1 MTITITPSADCVTA
15 FSSSYTWSFEK
26 INLSMVLVITGQLVC
41 SFDEE
46 FRRLYARSTV
56 PPVPFRD
63 RSSAQYLRD
72 PVSLQSPNSSHL
84 SLHQIHMR
92 SRGKHGIRSAQ
103 DDRFNNA
110 AMLTRGLSV
119 QERLHQSHCPDLGNL
134 IRGHSYGGE
143 LQKLNSL
150 TRLRMGTKDLGPPV
164 APEKTGPNTRGVGDL
179 LLPNR
184 LSQQQLR
191 HRNRYGAD
199 QNLIPFNSETS
210 LHRWKMD
217 TYLNDCDMPLD
228 ASCDMLSPVTSPYS
242 SHTGLNEHQSQLIHS
257 RSRDIKSR
265 MEELRQKRL
274 SLQDYTNFRQ
284 SQDSLRYQM
293 ERPSF
298 MSSLRGLDMSVSG
311 VEPNAKLDSSE
322 ESANH
327 KDSELKREGILTD
340 GHRSTSYYDVKM
352 VSDRKTTQTDW
363 NEPLF
368 RTTSAMD
375 LDVKLKDTSMNPSY
389 LQASGI
395 GVQLS
400 RNMKSLKEI
409 PEEREG
415 SNTRVN
421 SSDSGVLKEDPPE
434 GSPHQGQARG
444 SPSPIDRMASSSGS
458 GAPEE
463 GLKSTQNVM
472 KTVQNASTGSQSA
485 GESKSSYPEKGQT
498 QFEEPTF
505 QRKNSLRMKVYS
517 LLTSDEKKA
526 SKKEDKSFQR
536 KASLR
541 SKNSSGQ
548 NQPLRA
554 DHSQAIPADHT
565 TKKSPS
571 PSMSR
576 LQNSVGSP
584 SETEK
589 QKSPFLRLSS
599 HRSSKKKTNLSAE
612 QDRGS
617 ASTLDD
623 EDGTVY
629 QRQKVYSRFEYLLTT
644 ENISK
649 DRTASLNRADS
660 GYPMYQTQ
668 SGSDKKLGRFMQ
680 RVGNFIG
687 KNK

>member
-1 MTITITPSADCVTA
+1 
-15 FSSSYTWSFEK
+15 
-26 INLSMVLVITGQLVC
+26 MVLVITGQLVC

-56 PPVPFRD
+56 PPVPFRE
-63 RSSAQYLRD
+63 RSSAQYLRE

-92 SRGKHGIRSAQ
+92 SRGKHGIRGAQ
-103 DDRFNNA
+103 DDRINNA
-110 AMLTRGLSV
+110 LLTRGLSV

-150 TRLRMGTKDLGPPV
+150 TRLRMGTKDLGSPA

-191 HRNRYGAD
+191 HRTRYGAD

-217 TYLNDCDMPLD
+217 AYLNDCDMSLD
-228 ASCDMLSPVTSPYS
+228 ASGDVTSPVTSPYS

-274 SLQDYTNFRQ
+274 SLQDYNNFRQ

-298 MSSLRGLDMSVSG
+298 MSSLRGLDTSVPG
-311 VEPNAKLDSSE
+311 VEPNAQLDSSE
-322 ESANH
+322 ETASRR
-327 KDSELKREGILTD
+327 DGELKREGILTD
-340 GHRSTSYYDVKM
+340 GHRSASYYDVKM

-368 RTTSAMD
+368 RTTSAME
-375 LDVKLKDTSMNPSY
+375 LDVKLKDTLMNPSH
-389 LQASGI
+389 LQAGGI

-409 PEEREG
+409 PEEKEG

-421 SSDSGVLKEDPPE
+421 SSDSAVLKEDPPE
-434 GSPHQGQARG
+434 EPQHQGQARG
-444 SPSPIDRMASSSGS
+444 SPCPIDKMASSSGS

-463 GLKSTQNVM
+463 GLKSTPSVM
-472 KTVQNASTGSQSA
+472 KTVQNASTGSQST
-485 GESKSSYPEKGQT
+485 GESKSSCPEKEQT

-554 DHSQAIPADHT
+554 DHSQPIPGDHT
-565 TKKSPS
+565 TKKSQS

-599 HRSSKKKTNLSAE
+599 HRSSKKKNLSAE

-617 ASTLDD
+617 ASTLDE
-623 EDGTVY
+623 EDGTIY

-649 DRTASLNRADS
+649 DRAASLNRAES
-660 GYPMYQTQ
+660 GYPVYQNQ

>member
-1 MTITITPSADCVTA
+1 
-15 FSSSYTWSFEK
+15 
-26 INLSMVLVITGQLVC
+26 MVLVITGQLVC

-56 PPVPFRD
+56 PPVLLRE

-72 PVSLQSPNSSHL
+72 PVSLHSPSSSHL

-134 IRGHSYGGE
+134 IRGHSYGEE

-150 TRLRMGTKDLGPPV
+150 TRLRMGTKDLGSPA
-164 APEKTGPNTRGVGDL
+164 APEKTGPNTRGVSDL

-191 HRNRYGAD
+191 HRTRYGAD

-228 ASCDMLSPVTSPYS
+228 SSCDVTSPVTSPYS

-298 MSSLRGLDMSVSG
+298 MSSLRGLDMSVQG
-311 VEPNAKLDSSE
+311 VEPNAQLDSSKD
-322 ESANH
+322 SANH

-340 GHRSTSYYDVKM
+340 GHRSASYYDVKM
-352 VSDRKTTQTDW
+352 VSDRKTAQTDW

-368 RTTSAMD
+368 RTTSAME
-375 LDVKLKDTSMNPSY
+375 LDVKLKDTLMNPSH

-400 RNMKSLKEI
+400 RTMKSLKEI

-415 SNTRVN
+415 SNTRIN

-434 GSPHQGQARG
+434 ESQHQGQVRG
-444 SPSPIDRMASSSGS
+444 SPSPTDKMASSSGS

-463 GLKSTQNVM
+463 GLKSTPNVM

-554 DHSQAIPADHT
+554 DHSQAIPTDHT

-649 DRTASLNRADS
+649 DRAASLNRADS
-660 GYPMYQTQ
+660 GYPMYQNQ

>member
-1 MTITITPSADCVTA
+1 MNVPLF
-15 FSSSYTWSFEK
+15 FSFSYTWSFEK
-26 INLSMVLVITGQLVC
+26 VNLSMVLVITGQLVC
-41 SFDEE
+41 SYDEE
-46 FRRLYARSTV
+46 FRRLYARSTLPAV
-56 PPVPFRD
+56 QSRE
-63 RSSAQYLRD
+63 RSSVQYLRE
-72 PVSLQSPNSSHL
+72 PVPLQSPNSSHL

-92 SRGKHGIRSAQ
+92 SRGMLGMRSAQ

-134 IRGHSYGGE
+134 VRGHSYGGE

-150 TRLRMGTKDLGPPV
+150 TRLRMGTKDLGAPV
-164 APEKTGPNTRGVGDL
+164 GPEKTGPNLRGVGDL

-191 HRNRYGAD
+191 HRTRYGAD
-199 QNLIPFNSETS
+199 QNLIPFNSESS

-217 TYLNDCDMPLD
+217 TYFNDCDLPLD
-228 ASCDMLSPVTSPYS
+228 ASCDAISPVISPYS

-274 SLQDYTNFRQ
+274 SLQDYTNLRQ
-284 SQDSLRYQM
+284 SQDTLRYPM

-298 MSSLRGLDMSVSG
+298 MSSLRGLDMSVAEL
-311 VEPNAKLDSSE
+311 EPNPQMDCSQE
-322 ESANH
+322 PANN
-327 KDSELKREGILTD
+327 KDSEPKEGILTD
-340 GHRSTSYYDVKM
+340 GHRSASYYDVKM
-352 VSDRKTTQTDW
+352 FSDRKTTQTYDW

-368 RTTSAMD
+368 RTTSACD
-375 LDVKLKDTSMNPSY
+375 LDMKVKDPPFKLSH
-389 LQASGI
+389 LQPTGLSI
-395 GVQLS
+395 QLT
-400 RNMKSLKEI
+400 RAMKSLTEI
-409 PEEREG
+409 PEEKEG

-421 SSDSGVLKEDPPE
+421 TSDSAFPKENLPAE
-434 GSPHQGQARG
+434 SQHQGQARG
-444 SPSPIDRMASSSGS
+444 SHSPIGKVANSSGS
-458 GAPEE
+458 ATPEE
-463 GLKSTQNVM
+463 GQKSVSNEVQ
-472 KTVQNASTGSQSA
+472 TVQNAPTGSEYA
-485 GESKSSYPEKGQT
+485 GEAKSSYPEKGQT
-498 QFEEPTF
+498 QCEEPTF

-541 SKNSSGQ
+541 SKNSSGL

-554 DHSQAIPADHT
+554 DHSQAISADHT
-565 TKKSPS
+565 TKKSQS
-571 PSMSR
+571 PGISR
-576 LQNSVGSP
+576 LQNSVSGP

-589 QKSPFLRLSS
+589 QKSPFLRLSTQ
-599 HRSSKKKTNLSAE
+599 RSSKRKTSLSAE

-617 ASTLDD
+617 GSTLDD
-623 EDGTVY
+623 EEATVY

-649 DRTASLNRADS
+649 DRGSSVSRADS

-680 RVGNFIG
+680 RVGNLIG